1 MKTTFLTMKTTL
13 LNTSFIKTK
22 FKFILSL
29 LLFVTILPVNA
40 QNQGDLIG
48 YCSDCNNDNVSPS
61 DYWVDF
67 QWTNVK
73 VFCNAN
79 YSWCKPKHRFIVK
92 KFNTTS
98 GKWEEYLRT
107 TDIKRRGLISASR
120 PNTANFFRVEK
131 WSGDDRSSCCVRW
144 QNQNGFT
151 TVRSA
156 KLKPPIEVNTTPYAS
171 HNSVTITWKA
181 GTEHVFNI
189 SYEIWDDNNRRV
201 ATIPYYDLDNGRYS
215 RTLTQEELT
224 TKKYK
229 VRTVYKDNI
238 GTETSSFVEVTC
250 STWGITLSAAQKTN
264 PNHCR
269 IEWND
274 ISDHCDRIKLYRDN
288 EEIAIVDKASKSH
301 TDVDGI
307 PGRTYTYKL
316 EALGG
321 SSGSTLIHQKTTS
334 GARQEN
340 GSVSGYVKSRY
351 GAPIPNCNITVEGNV
366 DGREVVASA
375 TTDVSGF
382 YSIEHIYYDEST
394 EFTITPALAGHEYSP
409 TSLSRTL
416 SLSNNRV
423 SKVDFEDISTYTIM
437 GRAFANVFTDTDSS
451 FLDSVKIFVNGDD
464 VNTVVQTDRKGEF
477 SIALLNPGIYS
488 FTPSYLNHRF
498 SEDTIT
504 LNVNGDHLNL
514 RFKDLHMDT
523 LRLFAR
529 GACGY
534 PLGDSTLIRVVAKNS
549 DGSVVAQK
557 NYSVSEN
564 GIRNLELPGI
574 KYETSIVGVY
584 TDGINSTS
592 KTNYLSEQIS
602 LNLRYRDSLYQ
613 VTTDSTIVTHPE
625 ETKIVGG
632 KTFVVREAYND
643 TTVVTDSVK
652 VGLLAEARYIYR
664 DGIGIEVLADADYVC
679 LGSADEVLI
688 AERGQRVKFDLIS
701 TENYNYKGKTHTCQL
716 NDYDMYIFDDLA
728 DSKQA
733 IVLEDNKSSKVTHT
747 SKVGLPNV
755 SGDHQ
760 KFLGLEIV
768 AKGTSFDTTV
778 NFIVTGESP
787 RTGSFYTKTPN
798 LPFFILHDPPGGTS
812 YASLAKDSSVESSYS
827 SLVKTGGGAGVS
839 FEGQIGF
846 GANVPFVGPTGVYG
860 KLAVGFQAG
869 RDNYDGTDIVTTFSS
884 SEEFSTSDDPN
895 FVGVDADLVVGGSM
909 NVTYAVTDKIGYD
922 RSTCS
927 IEESKGLAF
936 DFTGFNTTYNY
947 TIGYI
952 KESLI
957 PSLEFLK
964 ESSDVDSIKITLQAS
979 IDVWEEVIA
988 RNDSIRNAGDL
999 AKDKEN
1005 ISFSSGASYS
1015 NVITTSED
1023 KATTYEYEMYIDTEV
1038 AAAIGYS
1045 VGEFNGFEAG
1055 IMANFGWSK
1064 NVSKSRNINTSKT
1077 FTYNLSDD
1085 TKNDYFSVDV
1095 LEDPLYGTPL
1105 FNVKGGAS
1113 SCPHEEGT
1121 QYRDKARLTARNTVR
1136 RNVPADGEAVYTLLM
1151 QNLSESEEE
1160 RAYTLSVNPSSNLDG
1175 AEVYVSGANIG
1186 STNSAEFAI
1195 PAGRELPVKLVIK
1208 RGALASEYK
1217 DIEVTMGP
1225 VCDLDE
1231 GEDSIQYSSVSLS
1244 AYFISNCEKA
1254 QLIQP
1259 SQGWLVNSSSN
1270 NLLGIV
1276 IGNYDKNNPLFKRVE
1291 VQYRR
1296 QNQNSNSPWELATS
1310 VNVESLANSYHDISF
1325 DVTNLDDG
1333 MYDLRLVSVCENDRM
1348 YSPVYSGTIDR
1359 VSSSV
1364 TFSLTPEDGFLE
1376 PEDLISISFSE
1387 DIDCDNSLS
1396 TPSVKLLD
1404 ITGEEIPS
1412 QYSCLDNKMIIQTSP
1427 ASLINSYEG
1436 RHIEA
1441 RVSNVSDLRGNKIP
1455 NESRWSFRVAL
1466 SPYQFSPTS
1475 TVLKLSEDE
1484 VVESTATI
1492 VNKSNVPVECELF
1505 NHSSWLT
1512 IENRNITIP
1521 ANSSQE
1527 IVYSVS
1533 NLGKGLYKETIYAVI
1548 GDDLTTFIVS
1558 ADVSPF
1564 HPTYYVNPSD
1574 FQNSMN
1580 VFAQFSIDGGK
1591 TTSTDV
1597 TDVLAA
1603 YVNDT
1608 CRGVAAIKYDYAR
1621 ETYSAPMTIYSNRAN
1636 ESIEFRIWDSDKGL
1650 EVKANTKL
1658 PFIINSIVGT
1668 PTNPYVFMCDSLYQ
1682 NTKLKSGWN
1691 WISIVPDVGE
1701 GNTVGE
1707 VLKRIRP
1714 NNAEIVK
1721 DLVNYSQSS
1730 GGSWYGTLDSMHRTK
1745 GYLLKVKEDDTL
1757 KILGAIPDTVSNV
1770 NLVSGWNWIGQPT
1783 WRTIS
1788 IEEFFD
1794 TRTGIDSGEVINS
1807 QTEFA
1812 VYDKDLDIW
1821 SGSLEYLTSGNAY
1834 KVKTSRVDSVQLKN
1848 KRSVLGNWIVDP
1860 TKYEFNMNITCT
1872 VEHLP
1877 EIADQVYVGA
1887 FINDTICGIGEV
1899 NFESDLDNRTI
1910 AFMTIYG
1917 KKEWSGKE
1925 ITFKVINKSNLNT
1938 YSTTYNTEF
1947 MADQVLGNV
1956 LSPENIKVVGLV
1968 GVEEIKN
1975 NRSDYLLRQNIPNP
1989 SHNKTDIG
1997 FSLPESTVVNL
2008 YVYDLSGRVVAKLID
2023 QEKMSMGEN
2032 KVTFT
2037 HNSLPKGIYFYR
2049 LFNKEISLSK
2059 KMIVH

>member
-1 MKTTFLTMKTTL
+1 MKTIFLTMKTTL
-13 LNTSFIKTK
+13 LNTSFMKTK

-40 QNQGDLIG
+40 QKHQKQADLIG
-48 YCSDCNNDNVSPS
+48 SCSDCKTSDHLVTFEWSNVEPFC
-61 DYWVDF
+61 DGYYPWCAIQHLFIIERWVS
-67 QWTNVK
+67 
-73 VFCNAN
+73 A
-79 YSWCKPKHRFIVK
+79 SR
-92 KFNTTS
+92 
-98 GKWEEYLRT
+98 GWEEYYRT
-107 TDIKRRGLISASR
+107 DDKNQRSQSFKSR
-120 PNTANFFRVEK
+120 PNQTKYVRIKKVSGNKTVNCCYKWQEQDGITAL
-131 WSGDDRSSCCVRW
+131 
-144 QNQNGFT
+144 T
-151 TVRSA
+151 TGP
-156 KLKPPIEVNTTPYAS
+156 LKPPINLRSIPHDS
-171 HNSVTITWKA
+171 SNLVTIEWDKGSDQHPDYLHYEVYDEDGRVVGST
-181 GTEHVFNI
+181 I
-189 SYEIWDDNNRRV
+189 SFRSSTN
-201 ATIPYYDLDNGRYS
+201 YS
-215 RTLTQEELT
+215 LTFSQEELT

-229 VRTVYKDNI
+229 LKAIYRDYRGPHEQSVF
-238 GTETSSFVEVTC
+238 SQEVVCT
-250 STWGITLSAAQKTN
+250 TWGVGLSASQRTN
-264 PNHCR
+264 PNYCR
-269 IEWND
+269 LEWED
-274 ISDHCDRIKLYRDN
+274 VADHCDRIKIYRDD
-288 EEIAIVDKASKSH
+288 EEIAILDKASKSY
-301 TDVDGI
+301 TDTEGV
-307 PGRTYTYKL
+307 PGRTYTYKAEL
-316 EALGG
+316 LG
-321 SSGSTLIHQKTTS
+321 SSGSTPISEGIAS
-334 GARQEN
+334 GGRQEN
-340 GSVSGYVKSRY
+340 GGISGYVKSRY

-366 DGREVVASA
+366 DDRQVVVSA

-382 YSIEHIYYDEST
+382 YSIEHIYYDESA
-394 EFTITPALAGHEYSP
+394 EFTITPALAGHDYSP

-437 GRAFANVFTDTDSS
+437 GKVFANVFTDSDSC

-464 VNTVVQTDRKGEF
+464 VNTVIQSDEKGEF

-488 FTPSYLNHRF
+488 FTPSYLNHKF
-498 SEDTIT
+498 SKDTIT
-504 LNVNGDHLNL
+504 LDVNGDYLNL
-514 RFKDLHMDT
+514 RFKDLYTDT

-534 PLGDSTLIRVVAKNS
+534 PLGDSTLIKVVAKNS
-549 DGSVVAQK
+549 DGSVAAQR
-557 NYSVSEN
+557 NISVDEN

-574 KYETSIVGVY
+574 KYETSVVGVY
-584 TDGINSTS
+584 ADGTNSTI

-613 VTTDSTIVTHPE
+613 VSTDSTIVVHPE
-625 ETKIVGG
+625 ETRIVGG

-643 TTVVTDSVK
+643 TTVVTDSVR
-652 VGLLAEARYIYR
+652 VGLLAEARYLYR
-664 DGIGIEVLADADYVC
+664 DGIGVDVLTSASSVC
-679 LGSADEVLI
+679 LGSADEILL
-688 AERGQRVKFDLIS
+688 AERGESIQFDIIS
-701 TENYNYKGKTHTCQL
+701 TENYKYKGKTHTCQL
-716 NDYDMYIFDDLA
+716 SDYDMYIFDDLA

-733 IVLEDNKSSKVTHT
+733 VVLEDNKSSKVTYT
-747 SKVGLPNV
+747 SKAGLPKV
-755 SGDHQ
+755 TGDYQ

-778 NFIVTGESP
+778 NFIITGESP

-812 YASLAKDSSVESSYS
+812 YASLAKDSTVESSYS
-827 SLVKTGGGAGVS
+827 SLVKIGGGGGFS

-846 GANVPFVGPTGVYG
+846 GSNVPFVGPTGVYG

-895 FVGVDADLVVGGSM
+895 FVGVDADIVVGGSM
-909 NVTYAVTDKIGYD
+909 NVTYAVTDKIGYNQT
-922 RSTCS
+922 TCS

-964 ESSDVDSIKITLQAS
+964 ESSEIDSLKITLQAS
-979 IDVWEEVIA
+979 IDVWKEVIA
-988 RNDSIRNAGDL
+988 RNDSVRNLDDL

-1038 AAAIGYS
+1038 AAAIGVS

-1064 NVSKSRNINTSKT
+1064 NVSKSRNISTSKT

-1085 TKNDYFSVDV
+1085 SKNDYYSVDV

-1136 RNVPADGEAVYTLLM
+1136 RNVPVDGEAVYTLLM

-1160 RAYTLSVNPSSNLDG
+1160 RAYTLSVDPSSNLDG

-1186 STNSAEFAI
+1186 SANSAEFAI

-1225 VCDLDE
+1225 VCDLD
-1231 GEDSIQYSSVSLS
+1231 GDSVQYSSVLLS

-1296 QNQNSNSPWELATS
+1296 QSQNSNTPWELATS
-1310 VNVESLANSYHDISF
+1310 VNVGSLANSYHDISF

-1333 MYDLRLVSVCENDRM
+1333 MYDLRLVSICENDRM

-1364 TFSLTPEDGFLE
+1364 TFSLTPEDGLLE

-1387 DIDCDNSLS
+1387 DIDCENSLS
-1396 TPSVKLLD
+1396 TPSVKLVD

-1427 ASLINSYEG
+1427 ASLISSYEG
-1436 RHIEA
+1436 QLLEA
-1441 RVSNVSDLRGNKIP
+1441 RVSNVSDIRGNKIP

-1466 SPYQFSPTS
+1466 SPYQFSPAS
-1475 TVLKLSEDE
+1475 TVLKLDE
-1484 VVESTATI
+1484 NDMVESTATI
-1492 VNKSNVPVECELF
+1492 INKSNVSVECELF
-1505 NHSSWLT
+1505 NHSSWLS

-1533 NLGKGLYKETIYAVI
+1533 NLGKGLYKDTIYALI
-1548 GDDLTTFIVS
+1548 GNDLTTFILS
-1558 ADVSPF
+1558 ADVSSF
-1564 HPTYYVNPSD
+1564 HPTFYVNPSD

-1608 CRGVAAIKYDYAR
+1608 CRGVAAIKYDHVR
-1621 ETYSAPMTIYSNRAN
+1621 EKYSAPMTIHSNRAN
-1636 ESIEFRIWDSDKGL
+1636 ESIEFRIWDSDKGM
-1650 EVKANTKL
+1650 EIKANTNL

-1668 PTNPYVFMCDSLYQ
+1668 PANPYVFICDSVYQ
-1682 NTKLKSGWN
+1682 NTRLKSGWN
-1691 WISIVPDVGE
+1691 WVSIVPDIGE
-1701 GNTVGE
+1701 GSSVDE
-1707 VLKRIRP
+1707 VLKKLKP

-1721 DLVNYSQSS
+1721 DLESYSQSS
-1730 GGSWYGTLDSMHRTK
+1730 GGLWYGTLDSMHRTK
-1745 GYLLKVKEDDTL
+1745 GYLLKIKDDDIL
-1757 KILGAIPDTVSNV
+1757 KVLGAIPDTVSNV
-1770 NLVSGWNWIGQPT
+1770 NLVSGWNWVGQPT

-1788 IEEFFD
+1788 IEEFFN
-1794 TRTGIDSGEVINS
+1794 TRTGIDSGEFINS

-1899 NFESDLDNRTI
+1899 NFESDLGNRTI

-1925 ITFKVINKSNLNT
+1925 ITFKVVNKSNLNT

-1947 MADQVLGNV
+1947 VADQVLGNV